1 VRASWPSDVVP
12 AEISAP
18 AVNCST
24 ALTTNTPTASD
35 SPSGPKANKHSGRPM
50 LPVLANIS
58 AGRKLRRGNP
68 VAHSTA
74 VPTAANTPIDTA
86 VANANRPKAVG
97 SGSSRV
103 SASNT
108 SAGVPI
114 LNTRR
119 VTIGMSKG
127 APSRPQTRPSPA
139 VIATGA
145 MIVSSSAGIG
155 SLPSMRRDRR
165 GVAKDG
171 LRGYI
176 TTEWRVAIL
185 PPWRPRAVSLKPI
198 DSPPAPTQARPMT
211 GTADQTQL
219 AHATTVALSGVAVV
233 LRGPPGAGKSDLA
246 LRLIDRGALL
256 VADDQTVLAVRDG
269 ALWASAP
276 TAIAGRIEVR
286 GLGIVPVPASM
297 GAQVAVLADLV
308 AADRIERLPEP
319 ATEHVLGIA
328 LPRLALAPFEAS
340 ATAKLRLA
348 ARLAARRLLPLR
360 VDEEAAS

>member
-1 VRASWPSDVVP
+1 
-12 AEISAP
+12 
-18 AVNCST
+18 
-24 ALTTNTPTASD
+24 
-35 SPSGPKANKHSGRPM
+35 
-50 LPVLANIS
+50 
-58 AGRKLRRGNP
+58 
-68 VAHSTA
+68 
-74 VPTAANTPIDTA
+74 
-86 VANANRPKAVG
+86 
-97 SGSSRV
+97 
-103 SASNT
+103 
-108 SAGVPI
+108 
-114 LNTRR
+114 
-119 VTIGMSKG
+119 
-127 APSRPQTRPSPA
+127 
-139 VIATGA
+139 
-145 MIVSSSAGIG
+145 
-155 SLPSMRRDRR
+155 MRRDRR
-165 GVAKDG
+165 RVAKDG
-171 LRGYI
+171 LGGYI
-176 TTEWRVAIL
+176 TTERRATIL
-185 PPWRPRAVSLKPI
+185 RPCRPRAVSLKPI
-198 DSPPAPTQARPMT
+198 DSPPGPTQARPMT

-219 AHATTVALSGVAVV
+219 AHATTVALSGVAVM

-348 ARLAARRLLPLR
+348 ARLAARRLLPLH
-360 VDEEAAS
+360 VEEEAAP